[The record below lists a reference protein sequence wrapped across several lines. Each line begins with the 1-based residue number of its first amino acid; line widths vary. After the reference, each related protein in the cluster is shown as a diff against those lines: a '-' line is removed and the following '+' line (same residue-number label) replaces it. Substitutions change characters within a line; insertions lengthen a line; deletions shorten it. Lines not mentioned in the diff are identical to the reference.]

1 MAVGDP
7 AEVRPPGNHERI
19 WVFQEPLDFLG
30 TVFGVERSP
39 AGTMM
44 PELAGRYAGSPAH
57 RGTWSCLGSEPR
69 VFVTRTSKKALGPK
83 IP

>member
-1 MAVGDP
+1 VAVGDP

-19 WVFQEPLDFLG
+19 WVLQEPLDFPG
-30 TVFGVERSP
+30 TVFGVERGP

-57 RGTWSCLGSEPR
+57 RGTWSCLDSEPR
-69 VFVTRTSKKALGPK
+69 VFVTRTSENPLGPK